1 MIQRILFI
9 MLLGGVLV
17 TGAGAQYGNRIYITD
32 TSISPADSNRLFLR
46 FRNATFI
53 NNKEFF
59 NPWQPGY
66 TLIGFWAR
74 PLLEY
79 HPGPDTRLMAGAHLL
94 KYSGLGRF
102 DRTIPVFTFH
112 HRFTEGFEMVF
123 GTIYGAL
130 NHGLIEPLF
139 TFERVFTHR
148 NESGLQFLVNRQGFT
163 ADVWLNWE
171 QFIFTGDPF
180 QEEFTA
186 GLSSRIFPWSQEG
199 RLRVEVPLQ
208 LLTTHLGG
216 QIDVSGERIQT
227 LVNIATGI
235 HADLHAGHPFFRIVG
250 FRGYWAGFMD
260 QSNEIRHHYKN
271 GRGYYP
277 NLYVDTRWFEW
288 GLGYWWGNRFV
299 APRGEPVFQSV
310 SQVDPGLATE
320 RRELLTSKIIF
331 NRRLLEGIDM
341 GIRFEIYYDP
351 VLGDFDHTGG
361 IHVMIDRRFFLTG
374 VGRQ

>member
-1 MIQRILFI
+1 MIQRTLLIVLFVGA
-9 MLLGGVLV
+9 LA

-79 HPGPDTRLMAGAHLL
+79 HPGPDTRLMAGVHLL

-102 DRTIPVFTFH
+102 DRAIPVFSFH
-112 HRFTEGFEMVF
+112 HRFIPGFEMVF

-148 NESGLQFLVNRQGFT
+148 NESGLQFLINRQGFT

-171 QFIFTGDPF
+171 RFIFTGDPF

-186 GLSSRIFPWSQEG
+186 GLSSSISPWSREG
-199 RLRVEVPLQ
+199 RLRVEIPVQ
-208 LLTTHLGG
+208 LLATHLGG
-216 QIDVSGERIQT
+216 QIDESGERIQT
-227 LVNIATGI
+227 LVNMATGI
-235 HADLHAGHPFFRIVG
+235 HADLHTGHPFFRIVG
-250 FRGYWAGFMD
+250 FRGYWAGFLD
-260 QSNEIRHHYKN
+260 NSGEIRHHYKN
-271 GRGYYP
+271 GRGLYP
-277 NLYVDTRWFEW
+277 NMYVDTRWFEW
-288 GLGYWWGNRFV
+288 GIGYWWANRFV

-310 SQVDPGLATE
+310 SQVDPGLAID
-320 RRELLTSKIIF
+320 RRELITSKIIF
-331 NRRLLEGIDM
+331 NRQLLEGIDM
-341 GIRFEIYYDP
+341 GIRFEVYYDP
-351 VLGDFDHTGG
+351 VLGHFDHTGG
-361 IHVMIDRRFFLTG
+361 IHIMIDRRFFLTG
-374 VGRQ
+374 VRRQ

>member
-1 MIQRILFI
+1 MTQRILLVFLFAAA
-9 MLLGGVLV
+9 LLTGV
-17 TGAGAQYGNRIYITD
+17 TAQYGNRIYITD

-79 HPGPDTRLMAGAHLL
+79 HPGPDTRLTAGVHLL

-102 DRTIPVFTFH
+102 DRTVPVFSFH
-112 HRFTEGFEMVF
+112 HRFAPGFEMVF
-123 GTIYGAL
+123 GSLYGAL
-130 NHGLIEPLF
+130 NHRLIEPLF

-148 NESGLQFLVNRQGFT
+148 NESGLQFLVDRAGFT

-171 QFIFTGDPF
+171 QFIFSGDPF

-186 GLSSRIFPWSQEG
+186 GLSSRISPWNREG
-199 RLRVEVPLQ
+199 RWRIEIPVQ
-208 LLTTHLGG
+208 LLATHLGG
-216 QIDVSGERIQT
+216 QIDVSGERMQT
-227 LVNIATGI
+227 LVNFATGI
-235 HADLHAGHPFFRIVG
+235 HADLNVDHSFFRTIG
-250 FRGYWAGFMD
+250 FRGYFAVFRD
-260 QSNEIRHHYKN
+260 LSNEIRHHYED
-271 GRGYYP
+271 GRGFYP
-277 NLYVDTRWFEW
+277 NLYIDTRWFEA
-288 GLGYWWGNRFV
+288 GAGYWWGNRFV

-310 SQVDPGLATE
+310 SQVDPDLAIDQ
-320 RRELLTSKIIF
+320 RELLTSKIIF

-341 GIRFEIYYDP
+341 GIRFEVYYDP

-361 IHVMIDRRFFLTG
+361 IHIMIDRRFFLTG
-374 VGRQ
+374 VKRQ